1 MGPFYIEKV
10 RLPKTIFII
19 SKMSEKK
26 RIRRKIYTRFIRFLV
41 RESLVGDQEWMSPL
55 IPKEAVKGFRWIERV
70 KR

>member
-55 IPKEAVKGFRWIERV
+55 IPKEGVKGFNGIEGV

>member
-1 MGPFYIEKV
+1 
-10 RLPKTIFII
+10 
-19 SKMSEKK
+19 MSEKK

-55 IPKEAVKGFRWIERV
+55 IPKEAVKGFKWIERV

>member
-41 RESLVGDQEWMSPL
+41 RESLVGDQDRVSFL
-55 IPKEAVKGFRWIERV
+55 IPKEAVKAV
-70 KR
+70 KAIKVD